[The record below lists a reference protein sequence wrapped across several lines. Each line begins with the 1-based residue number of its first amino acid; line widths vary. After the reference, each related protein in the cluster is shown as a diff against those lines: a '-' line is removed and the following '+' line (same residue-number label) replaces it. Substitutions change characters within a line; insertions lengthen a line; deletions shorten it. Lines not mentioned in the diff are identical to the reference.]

1 MGRRSCAYAAALGAI
16 CALSTLNI
24 QAETTSDLYAKYGV
38 ADTTA
43 YALQDQKVVQLME
56 DYNYKSTEYNYAV
69 DYNEVLDRLDLPE
82 LQATIDNLKVELS
95 GISEELAANGVDM
108 DYQDL
113 REALSEYRNKSA
125 ILRKKEAL
133 LDKYSDVSKKEVPD
147 YDFDAL
153 AQELSNQQSILEDI
167 KESSEIGDIDNIY
180 NFMQATYTVKRKFD
194 GEGLMLKALPDT
206 GVLSVFN
213 GTVTYSERNE
223 VTGETIKVDS
233 GDGIVITYRGLNARY
248 VQTDDTV
255 TQYQKIATTGENL
268 YVTLEIN
275 GEYYDLNEL
284 YGG

>member
-1 MGRRSCAYAAALGAI
+1 MGRRSCAYAATLGVI
-16 CALSTLNI
+16 CALSTLNV
-24 QAETTSDLYAKYGV
+24 QAETTSDLYEKYGV
-38 ADTTA
+38 VDTTA

-56 DYNYKSTEYNYAV
+56 DYNSKSVEYNYAV

-82 LQATIDNLKVELS
+82 LQATIDNLKVELL
-95 GISEELAANGVDM
+95 GISEELASNGVDM
-108 DYQDL
+108 DYGDL

-133 LDKYSDVSKKEVPD
+133 LDKYSGVSKKEVPN
-147 YDFDAL
+147 YDFAAL
-153 AQELSNQQSILEDI
+153 AQELADQQTILEDI
-167 KESSEIGDIDNIY
+167 KESSEIGDIDGIY